1 MSATEVVCPDCGKYI
16 AAPDAVEA
24 HQRCRCAD
32 EHAAAAPGA
41 PAAPVDQVKRCY
53 VCSADITHRKRLKDH
68 IGRYWCDECAK
79 ADKRAK
85 KRALENQCADCSR
98 MFAPGKLFE
107 HGQDK
112 VCKGCYKKRLDEIR
126 KKLVHMGHAAA
137 TKRHEIK
144 HIKWMAIVIA
154 VLIVLATYHQIF
166 G

>member
-16 AAPDAVEA
+16 APPGAVEA
-24 HQRCRCAD
+24 NLRCRCAD
-32 EHAAAAPGA
+32 EEAAAAA
-41 PAAPVDQVKRCY
+41 PAAPVERAKRCY
-53 VCSADITHRKRLKDH
+53 VCSADVSGRKRLKDH
-68 IGRYWCDECAK
+68 LGRYWCDDCAK

-85 KRALENQCADCSR
+85 KRALENQCPDCNR
-98 MFAPGKLFE
+98 LFAPGKLIE
-107 HGQDK
+107 HGEDK
-112 VCKGCYKKRLDEIR
+112 VCKHCYKTRLDEIR
-126 KKLVHMGHAAA
+126 KKLVHLGHAAA